1 MNARISFF
9 CALLLA
15 PFVTFPGS
23 ADAAAPDDPQ
33 DSTAEI
39 VAESRTDRPV
49 RVYAL
54 RDGHMVPLGLVPE
67 EGRARLVLPSF
78 FVDPNEPI
86 RLVLDALR
94 ARDWSMT
101 DPVTVHAGQDLDL
114 VIASDLADSTV
125 SGAEPS

>member
-23 ADAAAPDDPQ
+23 ADAAVPDDEQ

-39 VAESRTDRPV
+39 VAENRMDRPV
-49 RVYAL
+49 RVYVL
-54 RDGHMVPLGLVPE
+54 QEGHMVPLGLVSAE
-67 EGRARLVLPSF
+67 ERARLVLPSF
-78 FVDPNEPI
+78 FVDPNEPV

-94 ARDWSMT
+94 APDWSMT
-101 DPVTVHAGQDLDL
+101 DPVTTRSGQEIDLI
-114 VIASDLADSTV
+114 IASDLADSTV
-125 SGAEPS
+125 SGTEPS